1 MNDSQEFDRLNEPL
15 RKVVSFLNFVIFFH
29 NLILNIILNVFF
41 ALKYLGWP
49 EFDQVI
55 NVVLQTE
62 MIVGAIIAFLLDN
75 TVPGD

>member
-1 MNDSQEFDRLNEPL
+1 MS
-15 RKVVSFLNFVIFFH
+15 
-29 NLILNIILNVFF
+29 FF